1 MTEWKE
7 GQEAVYV
14 FCPDVSYRTRPRPI
28 LVPIV
33 ITDILPTQVH
43 ARHVNRNRLLK
54 FIPKAKLRPKGYN
67 GPHGEDKT
75 TEAKATR

>member
-14 FCPDVSYRTRPRPI
+14 FSPDVTYRRKPRPI

-43 ARHVNRNRLLK
+43 ARHLSRSRLLK
-54 FIPKAKLRPKGYN
+54 FIPKAKLRPKGYT
-67 GPHGEDKT
+67 GEHGEDKT
-75 TEAKATR
+75 TQATKTR